1 MPFIHYRKLT
11 EKVKIAN
18 IFRTTGKDV
27 CSNVSENRG
36 NKIMKISIIVPV
48 YNVESYIRKCIQ
60 SILSQS
66 YTDIELILV
75 DDCSMDASGQI
86 CDEFAK
92 KDDRVTVVHQ
102 LKNCGVSKARNTGME
117 KATGEY
123 LMFVDSDDWI
133 EPQLCERTVKILQ
146 EDAGIDTVHWGYN
159 KVDEQ
164 GRKLGENAAVLPC
177 GEKATG
183 KEKEIFLDSFFVSYE
198 DLYYWFK
205 SGQSYAEAIHK
216 KKKIGSVCL
225 YLFSRECILHNQIK
239 FLEDLNYGE
248 DNIFLVSYIQACK
261 GIAVAEGLLYNY
273 VVSKKDSL
281 SKNKMDM
288 DKKVRWME
296 ALETTVIAT
305 DPAEKVRCRSRW
317 QGQRVLVVMNTA
329 RRLAKSESLLSGYKK
344 FKTFAK
350 HSLCREAYQN
360 LSLKNAP
367 FKYKCAMGMIKCH
380 LYFLFYG
387 CIWAMKV
394 VGIDFAPMD

>member
-1 MPFIHYRKLT
+1 
-11 EKVKIAN
+11 
-18 IFRTTGKDV
+18 
-27 CSNVSENRG
+27 
-36 NKIMKISIIVPV
+36 MKISIIVPV

-205 SGQSYAEAIHK
+205 SGQS
-216 KKKIGSVCL
+216 
-225 YLFSRECILHNQIK
+225 
-239 FLEDLNYGE
+239 
-248 DNIFLVSYIQACK
+248 
-261 GIAVAEGLLYNY
+261 
-273 VVSKKDSL
+273 
-281 SKNKMDM
+281 
-288 DKKVRWME
+288 
-296 ALETTVIAT
+296 
-305 DPAEKVRCRSRW
+305 
-317 QGQRVLVVMNTA
+317 
-329 RRLAKSESLLSGYKK
+329 
-344 FKTFAK
+344 
-350 HSLCREAYQN
+350 
-360 LSLKNAP
+360 
-367 FKYKCAMGMIKCH
+367 
-380 LYFLFYG
+380 
-387 CIWAMKV
+387 
-394 VGIDFAPMD
+394 